1 MLEQF
6 KPEKTPVDVL
16 LFADDLT
23 AIWYYEGRI
32 PGETVYKDG
41 LDNGF
46 KQFSDEEYQQYL
58 KDMRPHHMSLMAELR
73 IYFHFQ

>member
-32 PGETVYKDG
+32 PGESVYKDG

-46 KQFSDEEYQQYL
+46 KQFSDEIV
-58 KDMRPHHMSLMAELR
+58 M
-73 IYFHFQ
+73 FQ